1 MQDSYSSRE
10 LLAKL
15 VAIDTTSSK
24 TNLDLIDWVSRYLA
38 RHNVSAHI
46 TTNDAGTKANLFATL
61 GPADEGGICLHGH
74 TDVVPVE
81 GQAWTSPAFELTERE
96 GMLFGRGAADMK
108 GFVACTLAAVPQFL
122 ARRLKT
128 PVHIALSYDEEVGC
142 FGTPRMIRTFGS
154 QVAKP
159 QIVIVG
165 EPTLMV
171 PVVAHKGVAAMETR
185 FHGKAA
191 HSSMPHLGANA
202 MTAAAEMV
210 AELGALCRELRTLRY
225 PYPMNPSGPTFN
237 VGTVHAGTARNIVAK
252 EAVIEWEIRYR
263 DTDSLA
269 DIQAL
274 IERRTGER
282 IRRVLGTD
290 AGGVDWE
297 TLEIVRVPSFC
308 VRDAVVHP
316 PSTRSGRARDAGGD
330 ASSGWERSRC
340 SSTSAIRS
348 ATWWAR
354 TPRPAQ
360 RERSCAELGLDK
372 PAPVQF
378 ARFVGHALDGRLRRE
393 PAPGPRGLGADRRA
407 PARPRSSCRSSRR

>member
-81 GQAWTSPAFELTERE
+81 GQAWTSPAFELTERD

-128 PVHIALSYDEEVGC
+128 PIHIALSYDEEVGC

-159 QIVIVG
+159 QIVIVV
-165 EPTLMV
+165 EPTLMY

-308 VRDAVVHP
+308 VREDGKAV
-316 PSTRSGRARDAGGD
+316 SLLRELGAAGATTAVPYGAEAGQYAEVGVD
-330 ASSGWERSRC
+330 SVVFGPGSIEQAHKPDEFITLAQLEACNRFMGEL
-340 SSTSAIRS
+340 
-348 ATWWAR
+348 ATWAQTHHLASHAWA
-354 TPRPAQ
+354 
-360 RERSCAELGLDK
+360 
-372 PAPVQF
+372 V
-378 ARFVGHALDGRLRRE
+378 
-393 PAPGPRGLGADRRA
+393 
-407 PARPRSSCRSSRR
+407 

>member
-1 MQDSYSSRE
+1 
-10 LLAKL
+10 
-15 VAIDTTSSK
+15 
-24 TNLDLIDWVSRYLA
+24 
-38 RHNVSAHI
+38 
-46 TTNDAGTKANLFATL
+46 
-61 GPADEGGICLHGH
+61 
-74 TDVVPVE
+74 
-81 GQAWTSPAFELTERE
+81 
-96 GMLFGRGAADMK
+96 MLFGRGAADMK

-128 PVHIALSYDEEVGC
+128 PIHIALSYDEEVGC

-165 EPTLMV
+165 EPTLMY

-308 VRDAVVHP
+308 VREDGKAV
-316 PSTRSGRARDAGGD
+316 SLLRELGAAGATTAVPYGAEAGQYAEVGVD
-330 ASSGWERSRC
+330 SVVFGPGSIEQAHKPDEFITLAQLEACNRFMGEL
-340 SSTSAIRS
+340 
-348 ATWWAR
+348 ATWAQTHHLASHAWA
-354 TPRPAQ
+354 
-360 RERSCAELGLDK
+360 
-372 PAPVQF
+372 V
-378 ARFVGHALDGRLRRE
+378 
-393 PAPGPRGLGADRRA
+393 
-407 PARPRSSCRSSRR
+407 

>member
-81 GQAWTSPAFELTERE
+81 GQAWTSPAFELTERD

-128 PVHIALSYDEEVGC
+128 PIHIALSYDEEVGC

-165 EPTLMV
+165 EPTLMY

-297 TLEIVRVPSFC
+297 TLEIVRVQSFC
-308 VRDAVVHP
+308 VREDGKAV
-316 PSTRSGRARDAGGD
+316 SLLRELGAAGATTAVPYGAEAGQYAEVGVD
-330 ASSGWERSRC
+330 SVVFGPGSIEQAHKPDEFITLAQLEACNRFMGEL
-340 SSTSAIRS
+340 
-348 ATWWAR
+348 ATWAQTHHLASHAWA
-354 TPRPAQ
+354 
-360 RERSCAELGLDK
+360 
-372 PAPVQF
+372 V
-378 ARFVGHALDGRLRRE
+378 
-393 PAPGPRGLGADRRA
+393 
-407 PARPRSSCRSSRR
+407 

>member
-81 GQAWTSPAFELTERE
+81 GQAWTSPAFELTERD

-128 PVHIALSYDEEVGC
+128 PIHIALSYDEEVGC

-165 EPTLMV
+165 EPTLMY

-308 VRDAVVHP
+308 VREDGKAV
-316 PSTRSGRARDAGGD
+316 SLLRELGAAGATTAVPYGAEAGQYAEVGVD
-330 ASSGWERSRC
+330 SVVFGPGSIEQAHKPDEFITLAQLEACNRFMGEL
-340 SSTSAIRS
+340 
-348 ATWWAR
+348 ATWAQTHHLASHAWA
-354 TPRPAQ
+354 
-360 RERSCAELGLDK
+360 
-372 PAPVQF
+372 V
-378 ARFVGHALDGRLRRE
+378 
-393 PAPGPRGLGADRRA
+393 
-407 PARPRSSCRSSRR
+407 

>member
-61 GPADEGGICLHGH
+61 GPEDEGGICLHGH
-74 TDVVPVE
+74 TDVVPID
-81 GQAWTSPAFELTERE
+81 GQVWTSPAFELTERE
-96 GMLFGRGAADMK
+96 GMLFGRGTADMK

-165 EPTLMV
+165 EPTLMQ

-191 HSSMPHLGANA
+191 HSSMPQLGANA

-225 PYPMNPSGPTFN
+225 PYPMSPSGPTFN

-274 IERRTGER
+274 IERRAGER

-290 AGGVDWE
+290 AGGIDWE
-297 TLEIVRVPSFC
+297 TFEIVRVPSFC
-308 VRDAVVHP
+308 VREDAKAVNLLRELGVAGSITAVPYGAEAGQYAEVGVDGVVFGPGSIEQAHKP
-316 PSTRSGRARDAGGD
+316 DEFITLAQLEACNRFMG
-330 ASSGWERSRC
+330 EL
-340 SSTSAIRS
+340 
-348 ATWWAR
+348 ATWAQTHHLASHAWA
-354 TPRPAQ
+354 
-360 RERSCAELGLDK
+360 
-372 PAPVQF
+372 V
-378 ARFVGHALDGRLRRE
+378 
-393 PAPGPRGLGADRRA
+393 
-407 PARPRSSCRSSRR
+407 